1 MRLSIKQKQVLGV
14 TAMVAIVV
22 TALSLLQLAS
32 LARVLL
38 EESRARAEL
47 MANGVYLQARD
58 VITSREAA
66 FAELRQ
72 SRSVQSALEAAMYSR
87 DVVDAVIVDA
97 ANTVLSSSD
106 PMQVGKTVP
115 ARVPLNNILAEGG
128 LAQVQAVYAT
138 QQTLEW
144 SQPVALGDEPFG
156 EIRIGLSTLLV
167 RDDLNNSLAPA
178 ALAAGVSLMVAVIV
192 AMLLAQLVLRPMHV
206 IRSSLT
212 RLGRGDLGATL
223 DLRDDEE
230 LRDLGDVFDQVS
242 AQLRAA
248 SPGGLKPAQLA
259 ELSRRITRVGR
270 LFTGVAH
277 EMKNPLNAMTIHIEL
292 LRAKLDAKSPAF
304 PHLDVIAGEIRK
316 LDDRIQGFLKFV
328 RPEEVSIGPV
338 RLAPLLG
345 NVLAAVTP
353 EAGRGGVAVDL
364 GCADSLVVEGDAAQ
378 LRDVFLNLS
387 RNAIQAMPKGG
398 RLSVTCAAL
407 ADRRVRVRV
416 EDTGVGI
423 PPENL
428 ERIFELYFTTKE
440 RGSGMGL
447 ALVFRA
453 VQIHNGTIDVESTV
467 GVGTA
472 FIVVLPAGEPG
483 APLAR

>member
-1 MRLSIKQKQVLGV
+1 MRLSIKQKQVMGV

-22 TALSLLQLAS
+22 TALSLLHLVN

-38 EESRARAEL
+38 DESRARAEL
-47 MANGVYLQARD
+47 LANGVYHQARD
-58 VITSREAA
+58 VVTSRDAA
-66 FAELRQ
+66 ADELRS
-72 SRSVQSALEAAMYSR
+72 SRSVQSALEAAIYSQ
-87 DVVDAVIVDA
+87 DVVDAVVVDA
-97 ANTVLSSSD
+97 ADTVLASSD
-106 PMQVGKTVP
+106 PAQVATVVP
-115 ARVPLNNILAEGG
+115 ARVPLNNILAAGG
-128 LAQVQAVYAT
+128 WGQLRAVYAT
-138 QQTLEW
+138 EQTLEW
-144 SQPVALGDEPFG
+144 SQPIALGDEPFG

-167 RDDLNNSLAPA
+167 RDDLNDSLAPA
-178 ALAAGVSLMVAVIV
+178 ALAAGVSLLVAVLV

-248 SPGGLKPAQLA
+248 SPDGLKPAQLA
-259 ELSRRITRVGR
+259 EMSRRITRVGR

-292 LRAKLDAKSPAF
+292 LRAKLAANPPAV

-328 RPEEVSIGPV
+328 RPEEVSFGPV
-338 RLAPLLG
+338 RLAPLIG

-353 EAGRGGVAVDL
+353 EAERTGVTVHSA
-364 GCADSLVVEGDAAQ
+364 CADAALVVEGDAAQ
-378 LRDVFLNLS
+378 LRDVFLNLAQ
-387 RNAIQAMPKGG
+387 NAIQAMPKGG
-398 RLSVTCAAL
+398 RLSVSCTAL
-407 ADRRVRVRV
+407 ADHRVRVRV
-416 EDTGVGI
+416 EDTGIGI
-423 PPENL
+423 PPESL

-453 VQIHNGTIDVESTV
+453 VQIHNGTIDVESTL

-472 FIVVLPAGEPG
+472 FVVVLPG
-483 APLAR
+483 A

>member
-1 MRLSIKQKQVLGV
+1 
-14 TAMVAIVV
+14 
-22 TALSLLQLAS
+22 
-32 LARVLL
+32 
-38 EESRARAEL
+38 
-47 MANGVYLQARD
+47 
-58 VITSREAA
+58 
-66 FAELRQ
+66 LR
-72 SRSVQSALEAAMYSR
+72 
-87 DVVDAVIVDA
+87 
-97 ANTVLSSSD
+97 
-106 PMQVGKTVP
+106 
-115 ARVPLNNILAEGG
+115 
-128 LAQVQAVYAT
+128 AVYAT

-144 SQPVALGDEPFG
+144 SQPIALGDAPFG
-156 EIRIGLSTLLV
+156 EIRVGLSTLLV
-167 RDDLNNSLAPA
+167 RDDLNQSLAPA
-178 ALAAGVSLMVAVIV
+178 ALAAGVSLLVAVIV

-259 ELSRRITRVGR
+259 ELSRRITKVGR

-292 LRAKLDAKSPAF
+292 LRAKLPATSPAF
-304 PHLDVIAGEIRK
+304 PHLEVIAAEIRK

-328 RPEEVSIGPV
+328 RPEEVSFGPV
-338 RLAPLLG
+338 PVVPLIG
-345 NVLAAVTP
+345 SVLAAMRP
-353 EAGRGGVAVDL
+353 EAERAGVTVHA
-364 GCADSLVVEGDAAQ
+364 GCTDESIVIEGDAAQ
-378 LRDVFLNLS
+378 LRDVFLNLAQ
-387 RNAIQAMPKGG
+387 NAIQAMPKGG
-398 RLSVTCAAL
+398 RLSITCASL

-416 EDTGVGI
+416 EDSGVGI

-447 ALVFRA
+447 ALVFRT

-472 FIVVLPAGEPG
+472 FVVVLPAASVES
-483 APLAR
+483 

>member
-1 MRLSIKQKQVLGV
+1 MRFSIKQKQVLGV
-14 TAMVAIVV
+14 TAMVALVV
-22 TALSLLQLAS
+22 TALSLLHLVT

-38 EESRARAEL
+38 NESRARAEL
-47 MANGVYLQARD
+47 LSNGVYHQARD
-58 VITSREAA
+58 VVTSRETAA
-66 FAELRQ
+66 ADLRS
-72 SRSVQSALEAAMYSR
+72 SRNVQSALEATIYSQ

-97 ANTVLSSSD
+97 ANTVLASSD
-106 PMQVGKTVP
+106 PAQVGQAVQ
-115 ARVPLNNILAEGG
+115 ARVPLNNILGASG
-128 LAQVQAVYAT
+128 LAQVRAIYAT
-138 QQTLEW
+138 EQTLEW
-144 SQPVALGDEPFG
+144 SQPIALGDEPFG
-156 EIRIGLSTLLV
+156 EIRVGLSTLLV
-167 RDDLNNSLAPA
+167 RDDLTDSLAPA
-178 ALAAGVSLMVAVIV
+178 ALAAGVSLLVAVVV

-223 DLRDDEE
+223 DLQDDVE

-248 SPGGLKPAQLA
+248 SPGGLSPAQLG
-259 ELSRRITRVGR
+259 EMSRRITRVGR

-292 LRAKLDAKSPAF
+292 LRAKLAATSPAF

-328 RPEEVSIGPV
+328 RPEEVSFGPV
-338 RLAPLLG
+338 PLAPLIG
-345 NVLAAVTP
+345 NVLAAVGP
-353 EAGRGGVAVDL
+353 EADRAGVTIDA
-364 GCADSLVVEGDAAQ
+364 GCSDSALVAEGDAAQ
-378 LRDVFLNLS
+378 LRDVFLNLAQ
-387 RNAIQAMPKGG
+387 NAIQAMPKGG
-398 RLSVTCAAL
+398 RLAMACHAL
-407 ADRRVRVRV
+407 PDHRVSVRV

-423 PPENL
+423 APENL
-428 ERIFELYFTTKE
+428 ERIFELYFTTKD

-472 FIVVLPAGEPG
+472 FIVVLPSA
-483 APLAR
+483 

>member
-14 TAMVAIVV
+14 TAMVAVVV
-22 TALSLLQLAS
+22 TALSLLHLVN

-47 MANGVYLQARD
+47 LSNGVYLQARD
-58 VITSREAA
+58 VVTSRDAA
-66 FAELRQ
+66 AGELRS
-72 SRSVQSALEAAMYSR
+72 SRNVHSALEATIYSQ

-97 ANTVLSSSD
+97 ANTVLASSD
-106 PMQVGKTVP
+106 PAQVGQSVP
-115 ARVPLNNILAEGG
+115 SRVLLDNILAASG
-128 LAQVQAVYAT
+128 LAQLRAVYAT
-138 QQTLEW
+138 EQTLEW
-144 SQPVALGDEPFG
+144 RQPMALGDEPFG
-156 EIRIGLSTLLV
+156 EIRIGFSTLLV
-167 RDDLNNSLAPA
+167 RDDLNESLAPA
-178 ALAAGVSLMVAVIV
+178 ALAAGVSLLVAVAV

-223 DLRDDEE
+223 DVRDDEE

-292 LRAKLDAKSPAF
+292 LRAKLTAASPAF

-328 RPEEVSIGPV
+328 RPEEVSFGPV
-338 RLAPLLG
+338 PLAPLVA
-345 NVLAAVTP
+345 NVLAAVQP
-353 EAGRGGVAVDL
+353 EAERAGVTVHS
-364 GCADSLVVEGDAAQ
+364 GCADATLVVEGDAAQ
-378 LRDVFLNLS
+378 LRDVFLNLAQ
-387 RNAIQAMPKGG
+387 NAIQAMPKGG
-398 RLSVTCAAL
+398 RLSINCAAL

-423 PPENL
+423 PAENL

-447 ALVFRA
+447 ALVFRS

-467 GVGTA
+467 GSGTA
-472 FIVVLPAGEPG
+472 FVVVLPSGSAGLP
-483 APLAR
+483 

>member
-1 MRLSIKQKQVLGV
+1 MHLSIKQKQVLGV
-14 TAMVAIVV
+14 TAMVAMVV
-22 TALSLLQLAS
+22 TALSLLHLVT

-47 MANGVYLQARD
+47 LANGVYNQAKD
-58 VITSREAA
+58 VVTSREAA
-66 FAELRQ
+66 SDELRT
-72 SRSVQSALEAAMYSR
+72 SRSVQSAVEAAIYSQ

-97 ANTVLSSSD
+97 ASTVLASSD
-106 PMQVGKTVP
+106 PAQVGKTVP
-115 ARVPLNNILAEGG
+115 PRVPLNNILAAGR
-128 LAQVQAVYAT
+128 LAQVRAVYAT
-138 QQTLEW
+138 EQTLEW
-144 SQPVALGDEPFG
+144 SQPIALGDQPFG

-167 RDDLNNSLAPA
+167 RDDLNESLAPA
-178 ALAAGVSLMVAVIV
+178 SLAAGVSLLVAVAV

-248 SPGGLKPAQLA
+248 SPGGLTPAQLA
-259 ELSRRITRVGR
+259 EMSRRITRVGR

-292 LRAKLDAKSPAF
+292 LRAKLTAASPAF

-328 RPEEVSIGPV
+328 RPEEVSFGPV
-338 RLAPLLG
+338 PLAPLVG
-345 NVLAAVTP
+345 NVLAAVGP
-353 EAGRGGVAVDL
+353 EAERADVTVHS
-364 GCADSLVVEGDAAQ
+364 GCGDETLVVEGDAAQ
-378 LRDVFLNLS
+378 LRDVFLNLAQ
-387 RNAIQAMPKGG
+387 NAIQAMPKGG
-398 RLSVTCAAL
+398 RLSINCAAL

-428 ERIFELYFTTKE
+428 ERIFELYFTTRE

-472 FIVVLPAGEPG
+472 FVVVLPAGLVPHSS
-483 APLAR
+483 

>member
-1 MRLSIKQKQVLGV
+1 MHLSIKQKQVLGV
-14 TAMVAIVV
+14 TAMVAMVV
-22 TALSLLQLAS
+22 TALSLLHLVT

-47 MANGVYLQARD
+47 LANGVYNQAKD
-58 VITSREAA
+58 VVTSRETASD
-66 FAELRQ
+66 ELRS
-72 SRSVQSALEAAMYSR
+72 SRSVQSAVQSAIYSQ

-97 ANTVLSSSD
+97 ASTVLASSD
-106 PMQVGKTVP
+106 PAQVGKTVP
-115 ARVPLNNILAEGG
+115 PRVPLNNILAASG
-128 LAQVQAVYAT
+128 LAHVRAVYAT
-138 QQTLEW
+138 EQTLEW
-144 SQPVALGDEPFG
+144 SQPIALGDQPFG
-156 EIRIGLSTLLV
+156 EIRIGFSTLLV
-167 RDDLNNSLAPA
+167 RDDLNESLAPA
-178 ALAAGVSLMVAVIV
+178 ALAAGVSLLVAVAV

-259 ELSRRITRVGR
+259 EMSRRITRVGR

-292 LRAKLDAKSPAF
+292 LRAKLTAASPAF

-328 RPEEVSIGPV
+328 RPEEVSFGPV
-338 RLAPLLG
+338 PLAPLVG
-345 NVLAAVTP
+345 NVLAAVGP
-353 EAGRGGVAVDL
+353 EAERAGVTVHS
-364 GCADSLVVEGDAAQ
+364 GCADATLVVEGDAAQ
-378 LRDVFLNLS
+378 LRDVFLNLAQ
-387 RNAIQAMPKGG
+387 NAIQAMPKGG
-398 RLSVTCAAL
+398 RLSINCAAL
-407 ADRRVRVRV
+407 ADRHVRVRV

-428 ERIFELYFTTKE
+428 ERIFELYFTTRE

-472 FIVVLPAGEPG
+472 FVVVLPAGLVPHSS
-483 APLAR
+483 

>member
-14 TAMVAIVV
+14 TAMVALVV
-22 TALSLLQLAS
+22 TALSLLHLVT

-38 EESRARAEL
+38 NESRARAEL
-47 MANGVYLQARD
+47 LSNGVYHQARD
-58 VITSREAA
+58 VVTSRETAA
-66 FAELRQ
+66 AELRS
-72 SRSVQSALEAAMYSR
+72 SRNVQSALEATIYSQ

-97 ANTVLSSSD
+97 GNTVLASSD
-106 PMQVGKTVP
+106 PAQVGQTVQ
-115 ARVPLNNILAEGG
+115 ARVPLNNILAESG
-128 LAQVQAVYAT
+128 LAQVRAIYAT
-138 QQTLEW
+138 EQTLEW
-144 SQPVALGDEPFG
+144 SQPIALGDEPFG
-156 EIRIGLSTLLV
+156 EIRVGLSTLLV
-167 RDDLNNSLAPA
+167 RDDLTDSLAPA
-178 ALAAGVSLMVAVIV
+178 ALAAGVSLLVAVVV

-248 SPGGLKPAQLA
+248 SPGGLSPAQLG
-259 ELSRRITRVGR
+259 EMSRRITRVGR

-292 LRAKLDAKSPAF
+292 LRAKLDAASPAF
-304 PHLDVIAGEIRK
+304 SHLDVIASEIRK

-328 RPEEVSIGPV
+328 RPEEVSFGPV
-338 RLAPLLG
+338 PLAPLIR
-345 NVLAAVTP
+345 NVLAAVGP
-353 EAGRGGVAVDL
+353 EADRAGVTIDA
-364 GCADSLVVEGDAAQ
+364 GCGDSALVAEGDAAQ
-378 LRDVFLNLS
+378 LRDVFLNLAQ
-387 RNAIQAMPKGG
+387 NAIQAMPKGG
-398 RLSVTCAAL
+398 RLSMACSAL
-407 ADRRVRVRV
+407 PDHRVSVRV

-423 PPENL
+423 APENL
-428 ERIFELYFTTKE
+428 ERIFELYFTTKD

-472 FIVVLPAGEPG
+472 FIVVLPA
-483 APLAR
+483 A

>member
-14 TAMVAIVV
+14 TAMVALVV
-22 TALSLLQLAS
+22 TALSLLHLVT

-38 EESRARAEL
+38 NESRARAEL
-47 MANGVYLQARD
+47 LSNGVYHQARD
-58 VITSREAA
+58 VVTSRETAA
-66 FAELRQ
+66 AEVRS
-72 SRSVQSALEAAMYSR
+72 SRNVQSALEATIYSQ

-97 ANTVLSSSD
+97 GNTVLASSD
-106 PMQVGKTVP
+106 PAQVGQTVQ
-115 ARVPLNNILAEGG
+115 ARVPLNNILAASG
-128 LAQVQAVYAT
+128 LAQVRAIYAT
-138 QQTLEW
+138 EQTLEW
-144 SQPVALGDEPFG
+144 SQPIALGDEPFG
-156 EIRIGLSTLLV
+156 EIRVGLSTLLV
-167 RDDLNNSLAPA
+167 RDDLTDSLAPA
-178 ALAAGVSLMVAVIV
+178 ALAAGISLLVAVVV

-248 SPGGLKPAQLA
+248 SPGGLSPAQLG
-259 ELSRRITRVGR
+259 EMSRRITRVGR

-292 LRAKLDAKSPAF
+292 LRAKLDAASPAF

-328 RPEEVSIGPV
+328 RPEEVSFGPV
-338 RLAPLLG
+338 PVAPLIR
-345 NVLAAVTP
+345 NVLAAVGP
-353 EAGRGGVAVDL
+353 EADRAGVTIH
-364 GCADSLVVEGDAAQ
+364 ADCSDPALVAEGDAAQ
-378 LRDVFLNLS
+378 LRGVFLNLAQ
-387 RNAIQAMPKGG
+387 NAIQAMPKGG
-398 RLSVTCAAL
+398 RLSMACSAL
-407 ADRRVRVRV
+407 PDHRVSVRV

-423 PPENL
+423 APENL
-428 ERIFELYFTTKE
+428 ERIFELYFTTKD

-472 FIVVLPAGEPG
+472 FIVVLPA
-483 APLAR
+483 A